1 MLDID
6 SYGVATLGTEEA
18 RECRGGVAGVV
29 EAGIAIAAA
38 AGAGFLWGYQHLG
51 PVLNRYF

>member
-18 RECRGGVAGVV
+18 RECHGGVAGVV